1 MNLVSLVALVGVV
14 VVIVWLVLAVGEF
27 GIAALQV
34 MSFVVSLSFDFGGC
48 WYYVV
53 LSLVVLLLAS
63 WVLYYA
69 SSYMGSSI
77 ELVRFNVL
85 MVVFVLSMLVVV
97 VGKSFWVLWL
107 GWEGL
112 GVSSFLLIMFYNNW
126 GCNSSAMTTIMMNR
140 VGDFALMV
148 MVVTLGCSF
157 VFDYEYVVYSSLS
170 LVMFLG
176 AMIAKSAQVPM
187 SSWLPIAMA
196 APTPVSSLVHSSTL
210 VVAGCVLC
218 VKLGNCMSVVWVNGL
233 LIVVGLLTSLY
244 ASLMAFFEFDLKKIL
259 AYSTMSQVAMVMLM
273 LLSGMYSLMVM
284 HIVNHAL
291 VKALLFMNVG
301 IIMSYMFANQEVRM
315 VTCVSYNVGF
325 VLGSVILC
333 LVVMCGLTF
342 TSCYYSKEYS
352 VCLSIKE
359 DTLFH
364 LVNVV
369 LFMSVMYS
377 LRMIYVLMGGL
388 SGKVFL
394 NCFSV
399 SFAGVQVMVVPMLVM
414 GWFLIMNFSMPCD
427 PCFDVFKAFLL
438 VTPFVMLLFVLKVWV
453 FSGVM
458 NVDLYYG
465 CLNSSVVGLKV
476 FMLSFVKGMHV
487 SGMVSLISLVGFNM
501 GVIKL
506 LVSVVVM
513 LLVLFG

>member
-1 MNLVSLVALVGVV
+1 
-14 VVIVWLVLAVGEF
+14 
-27 GIAALQV
+27 
-34 MSFVVSLSFDFGGC
+34 
-48 WYYVV
+48 
-53 LSLVVLLLAS
+53 
-63 WVLYYA
+63 
-69 SSYMGSSI
+69 
-77 ELVRFNVL
+77 
-85 MVVFVLSMLVVV
+85 
-97 VGKSFWVLWL
+97 
-107 GWEGL
+107 
-112 GVSSFLLIMFYNNW
+112 
-126 GCNSSAMTTIMMNR
+126 MTTIMMNR

-148 MVVTLGCSF
+148 MVIGYVFGC
-157 VFDYEYVVYSSLS
+157 
-170 LVMFLG
+170 
-176 AMIAKSAQVPM
+176 MIAKRAQVPM
-187 SSWLPIAMA
+187 RRWLPIAMA

-218 VKLGNCMSVVWVNGL
+218 VKLGNCMRVVWVNGL
-233 LIVVGLLTSLY
+233 LIVVGLLTRLY

-273 LLSGMYSLMVM
+273 LLSGIYSLMVI

-301 IIMSYMFANQEVRM
+301 IIMRYMFANQEVRM
-315 VTCVSYNVGF
+315 VTCVGYNVGF
-325 VLGSVILC
+325 VLGRVILC

-388 SGKVFL
+388 SGDGCP
-394 NCFSV
+394 N
-399 SFAGVQVMVVPMLVM
+399 AGY
-414 GWFLIMNFSMPCD
+414 GLI
-427 PCFDVFKAFLL
+427 FDYKFFYA
-438 VTPFVMLLFVLKVWV
+438 VWV

-465 CLNSSVVGLKV
+465 CLNSRVVGLKV
-476 FMLSFVKGMHV
+476 FMLSFTMNNWLSMWTMLELTTWVIMVIIVEELSSSEGV
-487 SGMVSLISLVGFNM
+487 SWVNMWFLTVVHKVVPFVVSMLVVDSVLI
-501 GVIKL
+501 GVVCV
-506 LVSVVVM
+506 VSILWSVFRWLWLASSDLRSRVRGIVI
-513 LLVLFG
+513 L

>member
-1 MNLVSLVALVGVV
+1 
-14 VVIVWLVLAVGEF
+14 
-27 GIAALQV
+27 
-34 MSFVVSLSFDFGGC
+34 
-48 WYYVV
+48 
-53 LSLVVLLLAS
+53 
-63 WVLYYA
+63 
-69 SSYMGSSI
+69 
-77 ELVRFNVL
+77 
-85 MVVFVLSMLVVV
+85 
-97 VGKSFWVLWL
+97 
-107 GWEGL
+107 
-112 GVSSFLLIMFYNNW
+112 
-126 GCNSSAMTTIMMNR
+126 MTTIMMNR

-157 VFDYEYVVYSSLS
+157 VFDYEYVVYSSLR

-176 AMIAKSAQVPM
+176 AMIAKRAQVPM
-187 SSWLPIAMA
+187 RRWLPIAMA

-218 VKLGNCMSVVWVNGL
+218 VKLGNCMRVVWVNGL
-233 LIVVGLLTSLY
+233 LIVVGLLTRLY

-273 LLSGMYSLMVM
+273 LLSGIYSLMVI

-301 IIMSYMFANQEVRM
+301 IIMRYMFANQEVRM
-315 VTCVSYNVGF
+315 VTCVRYNVGF
-325 VLGSVILC
+325 VLGRVILC

-388 SGKVFL
+388 SGKV
-394 NCFSV
+394 
-399 SFAGVQVMVVPMLVM
+399 
-414 GWFLIMNFSMPCD
+414 
-427 PCFDVFKAFLL
+427 
-438 VTPFVMLLFVLKVWV
+438 WV

-465 CLNSSVVGLKV
+465 CLNSRVVGLKV
-476 FMLSFVKGMHV
+476 FMLSFTMNNWLSMWTMLELTTWVIMVIIVEELSSSEGV
-487 SGMVSLISLVGFNM
+487 SWVNMWFLTVVHKVVPFVVSMLVVDSVLI
-501 GVIKL
+501 GVVCV
-506 LVSVVVM
+506 VSILWSVFRWLWLASSDLRSRVRGIVI
-513 LLVLFG
+513 L